1 MSAKHIKDHPRCRT
15 SRIAVAAALALG
27 VAVGTATAAAAAAA
41 ETPVKGGTITI
52 INGSDIKSWDPAIT
66 GGTFPGGPMDVL
78 DAVYGFLVYVDV
90 NANVVGGMAE
100 SFTSTDALTWTLKL
114 RDGLKFSDG
123 TPYDTEAVKY
133 NWERA
138 ADPATAA
145 PTQAFMASWV
155 KGIKLVDARTLTVTL
170 PAPNGNFAAQIAE
183 LAPFVASPTML
194 KAAATKADIKPVG
207 AGAFLLESWNQGIG
221 LTLKRNPNYWD
232 QPRPYLDTLKFAVI
246 PETNSRIATV
256 VQGGATMMAGYPYL
270 FGSNAKAPGVATFE
284 VPIRGIDR
292 AYFNQASGLFT
303 DLRARQAVYYALDRT
318 RLMKAYTQTDGYK
331 APTSYFGAKSAYFDP
346 KSALPDVD
354 PAKAQ
359 KLIDELA
366 AAGKPFNVKLV
377 TYPNSD
383 MKRVTS
389 YVQQV
394 LSSFK
399 GVKAEIVEV
408 DMTLLRDRC
417 KATADAFCF
426 DGGIVASNRVEPN
439 ISNMFATGGVMNLG
453 QYSNAE
459 MDKLLVEA
467 GSTMDDAKTKAAY
480 VRFQQKLV
488 EELPIFIYGEES
500 RFLLVRNNTG
510 GITPSNG
517 GILQKQYLY
526 VCNDVCVK

>member
-1 MSAKHIKDHPRCRT
+1 MSTKQVADHLRGRA
-15 SRIAVAAALALG
+15 SRIALGLALVAGLGLATVPAALA
-27 VAVGTATAAAAAAA
+27 
-41 ETPVKGGTITI
+41 EPVKGGTITI

-66 GGTFPGGPMDVL
+66 GGTYPGGPMDIL

-90 NANVVGGMAE
+90 NSKVVGGMAE
-100 SFTSTDALTWTLKL
+100 SFTSSDAVTWTLKL
-114 RDGLKFSDG
+114 REGLKFSDG
-123 TPYDTEAVKY
+123 TPYDAEAVKY

-155 KGIKLVDARTLTVTL
+155 KDITVVDARTLTVKL

-194 KAAATKADIKPVG
+194 KAAKTKSDLRPVG
-207 AGAFLLESWNQGIG
+207 AGAFVLESWNQGIG
-221 LTLKRNPNYWD
+221 MTLKRNPNYWD
-232 QPRPYLDTLKFAVI
+232 QPRPYLDTLKFAII

-270 FGSNAKAPGVATFE
+270 FGSNATAPGVATFE

-292 AYFNQASGLFT
+292 AYFNQANGLFT
-303 DLRARQAVYYALDRT
+303 DLRARQAVYYALDRS
-318 RLMKAYTQTDGYK
+318 RLMKSYTQTDGYK
-331 APTSYFGAKSAYFDP
+331 APTSYFGAKSPYFEP
-346 KSALPDVD
+346 SLALPNAD

-394 LSSFK
+394 LTSFK

-408 DMTLLRDRC
+408 DSTLLKERC

-453 QYSNAE
+453 QYSSPE
-459 MDKLLVEA
+459 MDKLLAEA
-467 GSTMDDAKTKAAY
+467 SSTVDEAKVKAAY
-480 VRFQQKLV
+480 VTFQKKLV
-488 EELPIFIYGEES
+488 DELPIMIYGEES
-500 RFLLVRNNTG
+500 RYLLVRNNTG
-510 GITPSNG
+510 GLTPSNG